1 MLSNFR
7 HITTRNARFEIFKIE
22 FFFVIS
28 PQEPH
33 GGSLEKTNQS
43 PVPDHPCYSRTK
55 KLSAILKNPYLRHWT
70 IPKKNDIINWQL
82 LFKFDCIQKKA
93 RQPLI
98 SFQRY
103 WQFLILDYFGHIS
116 ICLTIPDKNDK
127 VNSQLPS
134 TSDFMHSKY

>member
-55 KLSAILKNPYLRHWT
+55 KIT
-70 IPKKNDIINWQL
+70 
-82 LFKFDCIQKKA
+82 
-93 RQPLI
+93 
-98 SFQRY
+98 
-103 WQFLILDYFGHIS
+103 
-116 ICLTIPDKNDK
+116 
-127 VNSQLPS
+127 V
-134 TSDFMHSKY
+134 HSKKPLFAALDHTQEKRHNQLVAFIQV

>member
-55 KLSAILKNPYLRHWT
+55 KLPAILKNPYLRHWT
-70 IPKKNDIINWQL
+70 IPKKNDIINW
-82 LFKFDCIQKKA
+82 
-93 RQPLI
+93 
-98 SFQRY
+98 
-103 WQFLILDYFGHIS
+103 
-116 ICLTIPDKNDK
+116 
-127 VNSQLPS
+127 
-134 TSDFMHSKY
+134 